1 MFSVSF
7 TGTLKTKKFIQQKN
21 TRQSSKGTTSGI
33 IRKNDIFLGKS
44 RLSRFKFFGRR
55 GINSQDRITNFYS
68 SQGTSEIVMPDF
80 TVWLAGISYVT

>member
-7 TGTLKTKKFIQQKN
+7 TGTLKTKKFIQQK
-21 TRQSSKGTTSGI
+21 TQDSQVKEPLLVSSGKY
-33 IRKNDIFLGKS
+33 IFLGKS

-80 TVWLAGISYVT
+80 TVWLAGLSYVT